1 VLEKGYNGF
10 GISYEQIMTI
20 KGANGKTANVCTGW
34 IKRSGENSLLLT
46 SAYVT
51 KKKVIHRMIEKYT
64 KVKLK
69 DGREG
74 VVVDYLGP
82 DYIVDIGTSPENW
95 DTILAKPY
103 EIAVEK

>member
-1 VLEKGYNGF
+1 
-10 GISYEQIMTI
+10 
-20 KGANGKTANVCTGW
+20 
-34 IKRSGENSLLLT
+34 
-46 SAYVT
+46 
-51 KKKVIHRMIEKYT
+51 MIEKYT